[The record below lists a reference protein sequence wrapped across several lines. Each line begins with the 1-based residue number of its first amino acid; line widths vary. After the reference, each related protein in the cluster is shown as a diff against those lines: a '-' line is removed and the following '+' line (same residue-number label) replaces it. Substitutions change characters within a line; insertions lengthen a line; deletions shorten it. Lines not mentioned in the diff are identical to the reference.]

1 MRFISVREL
10 NAHPKQVWAELK
22 NGEMVVTSNGKPL
35 ALLSPVTEK
44 TMEKTLKMIR
54 RSRALMA
61 LEEMQKKSLA
71 EGLDQ
76 LSDSEIEAEIRA
88 VRKERRS

>member
-1 MRFISVREL
+1 
-10 NAHPKQVWAELK
+10 
-22 NGEMVVTSNGKPL
+22 
-35 ALLSPVTEK
+35 
-44 TMEKTLKMIR
+44 MIR

-61 LEEMQKKSLA
+61 LEEMQKKSLS

-88 VRKERRS
+88 VRKGRRS

>member
-10 NAHPKQVWAELK
+10 NARSKEVWAELK
-22 NGEMVVTSNGKPL
+22 NGEMVVTSNGKPV

-61 LEEMQKKSLA
+61 LEEMQKKSIA
-71 EGLDQ
+71 GGLDR
-76 LSDSEIEAEIRA
+76 LSDSEIESEIRA
-88 VRKERRS
+88 VRKGWRS

>member
-10 NAHPKQVWAELK
+10 NARPKEVWGDLK
-22 NGEMVVTSNGKPL
+22 NGEMVITSNGKPV

-54 RSRALMA
+54 RGRALMA
-61 LEEMQKKSLA
+61 LEEMQKKSIA
-71 EGLDQ
+71 SGLDQ
-76 LSDSEIEAEIRA
+76 SSDAEIESEIRA
-88 VRKERRS
+88 VRKGRRS

>member
-1 MRFISVREL
+1 
-10 NAHPKQVWAELK
+10 
-22 NGEMVVTSNGKPL
+22 MVVTSSGKPV
-35 ALLSPVTEK
+35 ALPSPVTEK

-71 EGLDQ
+71 AGLDQ
-76 LSDSEIEAEIRA
+76 LSDSEIEAENRA

>member
-10 NAHPKQVWAELK
+10 NARPKKVWAELK
-22 NGEMVVTSNGKPL
+22 NGEMVVTSNGKPV

-61 LEEMQKKSLA
+61 LEEMQKKSLS

-88 VRKERRS
+88 VRKGRRS

>member
-10 NAHPKQVWAELK
+10 NARPKEVWAELK

>member
-10 NAHPKQVWAELK
+10 NARPKEVWTELK
-22 NGEMVVTSNGKPL
+22 NGEMVVTSNGKPV

-71 EGLDQ
+71 AGLDQ
-76 LSDSEIEAEIRA
+76 LSDSEIEAEIHA
-88 VRKERRS
+88 VRKGRRS

>member
-1 MRFISVREL
+1 
-10 NAHPKQVWAELK
+10 
-22 NGEMVVTSNGKPL
+22 MVVTSNGKPV

-61 LEEMQKKSLA
+61 LEEMQKKSLS

-88 VRKERRS
+88 VRKGRRS

>member
-10 NAHPKQVWAELK
+10 NARPKEVWGELK
-22 NGEMVVTSNGKPL
+22 NGEMVITSNGKPV

-54 RSRALMA
+54 RIRALMA
-61 LEEMQKKSLA
+61 LEEMQKKSIA
-71 EGLDQ
+71 GGLDQ
-76 LSDSEIEAEIRA
+76 LSDSEIESEIRA
-88 VRKERRS
+88 VRKGRRS

>member
-1 MRFISVREL
+1 
-10 NAHPKQVWAELK
+10 
-22 NGEMVVTSNGKPL
+22 
-35 ALLSPVTEK
+35 
-44 TMEKTLKMIR
+44 MEKTLKMIR

>member
-10 NAHPKQVWAELK
+10 NARPKEVWGELK
-22 NGEMVVTSNGKPL
+22 NGEMVITSNGKPV

-61 LEEMQKKSLA
+61 LEEMQRKSIA
-71 EGLDQ
+71 SGLDQ
-76 LSDSEIEAEIRA
+76 LSDAEIESEIRA
-88 VRKERRS
+88 VRKGRHS

>member
-10 NAHPKQVWAELK
+10 NARPKEVWAELQ
-22 NGEMVVTSNGKPL
+22 NGEMVVTSNGKPV

-71 EGLDQ
+71 GGLDQ

-88 VRKERRS
+88 VRKGRRS

>member
-10 NAHPKQVWAELK
+10 NARPKEVWGKLK
-22 NGEMVVTSNGKPL
+22 KGEMVVTSNGKPV

-71 EGLDQ
+71 AGLDQ

-88 VRKERRS
+88 VRKGRRS